1 MPVYVHALIFLAA
14 LVKSDSWVLRTQ
26 HGLPAV
32 YIGNVT
38 MTWKEYH

>member
-1 MPVYVHALIFLAA
+1 MRVYVHALIYTA
-14 LVKSDSWVLRTQ
+14 LVKSDIWVLRTQ

-38 MTWKEYH
+38 MT

>member
-1 MPVYVHALIFLAA
+1 MLGFFAA
-14 LVKSDSWVLRTQ
+14 FVQSDSWVLCTQ

-38 MTWKEYH
+38 MT